1 MPLFLVPLLRPAAP
15 LLVVQLAQ
23 LETAGG
29 HQVVV
34 TTLPRAAEV
43 QAGTEVLA
51 CHRFVR
57 LLAAAVAVVA
67 PVAVTVVM
75 TTAAE
80 IAVRIR
86 LSPCARD
93 NRPGHE
99 NLTGSDLKSLTRSNA
114 RSSRP

>member
-1 MPLFLVPLLRPAAP
+1 MKTFLPLTMTAAP
-15 LLVVQLAQ
+15 KRPV
-23 LETAGG
+23 TAGAANR
-29 HQVVV
+29 VV
-34 TTLPRAAEV
+34 
-43 QAGTEVLA
+43 
-51 CHRFVR
+51 
-57 LLAAAVAVVA
+57 VAVVA
-67 PVAVTVVM
+67 PAAVTVMV

-86 LSPCARD
+86 SSPCVRD